1 METVK
6 FDELQLDER
15 IIRAITEMG
24 FEEASPIQAQAI
36 PVAMEGRDMIGQAQ
50 TGTGKTAAL
59 WSASSSEG
67 GPEGKEASGHCPAS
81 YQGAGHPGGGGDAP
95 FCKVHAR
102 SEGSAYIRR
111 TGYRK
116 ADPLLKG
123 RNTGYR
129 GNSGPCHGPYEK
141 KDYKEWTMSSP
152 WCWMK
157 PMRC

>member
-50 TGTGKTAAL
+50 TEQARSCI

-67 GPEGKEASGHCPAS
+67 GTEGEEASGYRLLPTREL
-81 YQGAGHPGGGGDAP
+81 GHPGGGGDAP
-95 FCKVHAR
+95 FCKSSCTVKVLPIY
-102 SEGSAYIRR
+102 GGQDIV
-111 TGYRK
+111 K
-116 ADPLLKG
+116 ADSFP
-123 RNTGYR
+123 
-129 GNSGPCHGPYEK
+129 
-141 KDYKEWTMSSP
+141 
-152 WCWMK
+152 
-157 PMRC
+157 

>member
-50 TGTGKTAAL
+50 TGTGKTAAFGL
-59 WSASSSEG
+59 
-67 GPEGKEASGHCPAS
+67 PLLQKVDPKASGHRAAS
-81 YQGAGHPGGGGDAP
+81 YQGAGHPGGGGNAP

-102 SEGSAYIRR
+102 CEGAAYIRR
-111 TGYRK
+111 PGYRK
-116 ADPLLKG
+116 ADPFLKG

-129 GNSGPCHGPYEK
+129 GNPGPCHGPYEK
-141 KDYKEWTMSSP
+141 KDCKGGPCPHRSAG
-152 WCWMK
+152 
-157 PMRC
+157 